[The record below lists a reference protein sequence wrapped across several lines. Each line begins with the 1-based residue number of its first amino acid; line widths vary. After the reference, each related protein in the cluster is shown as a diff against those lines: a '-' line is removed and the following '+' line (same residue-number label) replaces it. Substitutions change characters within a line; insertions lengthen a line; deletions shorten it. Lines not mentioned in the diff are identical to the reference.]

1 IVGQVDPKFP
11 VAYAL
16 SIALRRC
23 SLRQRNRS
31 SMHFGLVNSLIAIF
45 GGAVALWA
53 ITRAVRYQS
62 KVFRSRNWPIV
73 PGAVQKAEVL
83 QRGATSLLRVPFRS
97 LLGYSYEVDGRPYW
111 VFLLWSQRTSTRPRS
126 CRCKLK
132 ACEFALDTTRKL
144 LRSLC
149 WRT

>member
-1 IVGQVDPKFP
+1 
-11 VAYAL
+11 
-16 SIALRRC
+16 
-23 SLRQRNRS
+23 
-31 SMHFGLVNSLIAIF
+31 MHFGLVNSLIAIF

-111 VFLLWSQRTSTRPRS
+111 GL
-126 CRCKLK
+126 
-132 ACEFALDTTRKL
+132 FALVAEDQYTAAKL
-144 LRSLC
+144 QMQAEGLRVCVRYNPKTPEESLLED
-149 WRT
+149 RELLSRRVLQDPMYLDNAN